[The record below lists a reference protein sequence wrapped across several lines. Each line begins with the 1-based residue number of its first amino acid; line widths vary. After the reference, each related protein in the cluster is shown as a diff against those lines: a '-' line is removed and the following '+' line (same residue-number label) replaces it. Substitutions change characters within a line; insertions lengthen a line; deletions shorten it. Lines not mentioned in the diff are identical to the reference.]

1 MINAVLDALAPL
13 GVTDIT
19 MPATPEKVWRAIQA
33 ARGRCRMKSF
43 EFHRPQSVAD
53 AVALLQG
60 QRCGQAPRGRAEP
73 PARDEARPRRSRR
86 TWCRSPRSAASRE
99 IRDGDPLVIG
109 ALATHDEVA
118 TSPEV
123 RQRIPGSPRLAGG
136 IGDAQV
142 RNRGTLGGSVAHA
155 DPAADYPAA
164 VLALG
169 ATIETDRRKIA
180 ADDYFTGLFTTAL
193 APDEIITAVHFPVPE
208 RAAYAKFASPASK
221 YALVGVMVAKTAG
234 GVRVAV
240 TGAGAKVFRV
250 PALEVGA
257 RGELLARRGHRR
269 DRSSPADLRSDSEAS
284 AEYRAH
290 LVTVMARR
298 AVAGA
303 VL

>member
-1 MINAVLDALAPL
+1 M
-13 GVTDIT
+13 
-19 MPATPEKVWRAIQA
+19 R
-33 ARGRCRMKSF
+33 SF

-60 QRCGQAPRGRAEP
+60 NDSAKLLAGGQSLLPVMKLDLAQPS
-73 PARDEARPRRSRR
+73 DLVSL
-86 TWCRSPRSAASRE
+86 AAVGALRE

-109 ALATHDEVA
+109 ALATHDEVSS
-118 TSPEV
+118 SPAV
-123 RQRIPGSPRLAGG
+123 RQRIPGLAALASG

-142 RNRGTLGGSVAHA
+142 RNRGTLGGSLAHA

-169 ATIETDRRKIA
+169 ATIETDRRSIA
-180 ADDYFTGLFTTAL
+180 ADDFFTGLFSTAL
-193 APDEIITAVHFPVPE
+193 APDEVITAVHFPVPE

-221 YALVGVMVAKTAG
+221 YALVGVMVAKGAG

-240 TGAGAKVFRV
+240 TGAGPKAFRV
-250 PALEVGA
+250 PAWESALTASFEPGA
-257 RGELLARRGHRR
+257 ITAGAV
-269 DRSSPADLRSDSEAS
+269 SPADLRSDTEAS

-298 AVAGA
+298 AVE
-303 VL
+303 VCR